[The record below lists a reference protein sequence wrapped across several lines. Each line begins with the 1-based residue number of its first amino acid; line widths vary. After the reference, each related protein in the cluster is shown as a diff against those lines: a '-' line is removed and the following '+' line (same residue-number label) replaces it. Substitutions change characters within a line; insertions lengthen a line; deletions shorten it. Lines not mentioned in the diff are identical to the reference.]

1 MSCIGAKIF
10 EASTCIFNIFQKKK
24 KKENILNMNQKK
36 TCDDSIILI
45 QL

>member
-24 KKENILNMNQKK
+24 KENILNMNQKK
-36 TCDDSIILI
+36 TCDDSILLI
-45 QL
+45 

>member
-24 KKENILNMNQKK
+24 ERKHIKHEPEK

>member
-10 EASTCIFNIFQKKK
+10 EASTCIFNIFPKK